1 MDTYFLI
8 LWEGLFYFF
17 SNNLMVVAFKDEG
30 GSAMSYTIVVDSASD
45 IPVDR
50 ARAAGI
56 VTVPMPVTIEGKTYL
71 EGVNLTTKEFYAQF
85 NDFKELPKTS
95 QPNPST
101 LLEQYE
107 SILSVGNEVVAIHL
121 SSALSSTF
129 TTAQMMREN
138 SSAPERVHIIDSLGA
153 SFGYGLIALLARD
166 ILITADSWDEA
177 EAQILAIRQNMRYVI
192 TLDTLEYLVKGG
204 RVSKPAGFIGGLLDV
219 KPILHMTQDGRLEPF
234 AKVRSRRAAIRKL
247 VDIMKHEIANPE
259 QQVIGISHSNCLD
272 DALFLADEIRKLITV
287 KDIWIS
293 EIGCV
298 VGSHTG
304 PGTLAL
310 FYQI

>member
-1 MDTYFLI
+1 MTQKNRPPC
-8 LWEGLFYFF
+8 G
-17 SNNLMVVAFKDEG
+17 VVCPCALVVLVVLL
-30 GSAMSYTIVVDSASD
+30 VVDSASD
-45 IPVDR
+45 IPLDR
-50 ARAAGI
+50 ANAAGI
-56 VTVPMPVTIEGKTYL
+56 VMVPMPVNIEGKTYL

-85 NDFKELPKTS
+85 TSYKELPKTS
-95 QPNPST
+95 QPNPAT
-101 LLEQYE
+101 LLEEYE
-107 SILSVGNEVVAIHL
+107 KILSEGNEVVAIHL

-129 TTAQMMREN
+129 ATAQLMRDN

-153 SFGYGLIALLARD
+153 SFGYGLLALRAQEILAK
-166 ILITADSWDEA
+166 ADSWHEA
-177 EAQILAIRQNMRYVI
+177 EAKILTIRQNMRYVI

-204 RVSKPAGFIGGLLDV
+204 RVSKSVGFIGGLLDV
-219 KPILHMTQDGRLEPF
+219 KPILHITPDGRLEPF

-247 VDIMKHEIANPE
+247 AEVMKNEITHPE
-259 QQVIGISHSNCLD
+259 QQVIGISHSDCLK
-272 DALFLADEIRKLITV
+272 DAHLLVDEIRQLLTV

-310 FYQI
+310 FYQT